1 MQTTLENIK
10 KVVVDSPSSVF
21 QRKNKVE
28 EGRASSSRVKKEQE
42 NTDVRAQKMMRG
54 RVEPFV
60 VPTVVQVMRQTIELP
75 HMIIP

>member
-28 EGRASSSRVKKEQE
+28 EGRASSSRVKKE
-42 NTDVRAQKMMRG
+42 
-54 RVEPFV
+54 
-60 VPTVVQVMRQTIELP
+60 
-75 HMIIP
+75 